1 PGVGLRNTRARGGGR
16 PPRAGRVLLF
26 RRMRSP
32 AAFAPLP
39 KTGTLG
45 AQSGV
50 ASVSGIDPRV
60 IGHRPE
66 HTLLHIA
73 EQCPKVLVGPGPTDT
88 TGKEAV
94 PGEQVGVPLGVVIT
108 QSDRPRGVPPKVEH
122 GERTVTD
129 GDTAPVHD

>member
-1 PGVGLRNTRARGGGR
+1 FRGGFVGPGCAHGGGQPRPGARRRDRIGHAPFPPGLGLWNTRARGGGR
-16 PPRAGRVLLF
+16 PPRASRVLLF

-45 AQSGV
+45 AQGRV
-50 ASVSGIDPRV
+50 ASVSGVDPRV

-66 HTLLHIA
+66 HTLLHVA
-73 EQCPKVLVGPGPTDT
+73 EQCPKVLVGPGTTDT

-94 PGEQVGVPLGVVIT
+94 P
-108 QSDRPRGVPPKVEH
+108 
-122 GERTVTD
+122 
-129 GDTAPVHD
+129 